1 MKKYNIPTAAY
12 GEFTLDNYKDGV
24 DYINKHGLPIVLKA
38 DGLAAGK
45 GVVICE
51 NNLEALAEFELM
63 IQRAKFG
70 EASRKVVIEEF
81 LQGIELSVFAL
92 TMEKTMCCYPKQ
104 KIIKE

>member
-1 MKKYNIPTAAY
+1 MQKYKIPTAAY

-24 DYINKHGLPIVLKA
+24 DYINKHELPIVLKA

-51 NNLEALAEFELM
+51 NYVEALAEFELM

-70 EASRKVVIEEF
+70 DASKKV
-81 LQGIELSVFAL
+81 
-92 TMEKTMCCYPKQ
+92 
-104 KIIKE
+104 